1 MITATHRGK
10 YHDVE
15 YSIVNV
21 SELEGDLRID
31 AEYYEPFYLRNE
43 EKIKKKSWMF
53 LKQCLKGEKIIK
65 PSNFNRIYVE
75 VGIPIIMAQNIREI
89 FLDFSQKFF
98 LNPQNITIKPI
109 YEDILITIT
118 GANIGQNVIFLEK
131 SEHYLTTDAAI
142 LRINKNIISP
152 YYLVIFL
159 NTTFFKK
166 TITRYLYGAAQ
177 PHLSLNDFAYLKI
190 PIPSDT
196 FQKFIEKLVLKA
208 YEERQKAEKLYQQ
221 AEETLLE
228 ELGLKNWKPKTKKI
242 KIGDKEFEEEENISI
257 RNLSEVIKADRMD
270 AEYWEPKYDDFL
282 NRLRER
288 TNLEPLEKF
297 LISEPLKGVEVGSE
311 NYQEEGIP
319 FIRVSNIDKFGIVE
333 RDQKY
338 ISFELYTEL
347 RNRFEPKEGEI
358 LLTKDATPGIAYV
371 LKKPLKGIIASGI
384 VRLKIKSIDK
394 EYLALVIN
402 SIIGQMQIIKEGG
415 GSVISHWKTSQIK
428 KLLIPLIEPK
438 IQQKI
443 SQLIQQSFKAREN
456 SETIL
461 EIAKK
466 TVEVYIEK
474 DEEEG
479 IKYANYEL
487 RESGIKI
494 D

>member
-1 MITATHRGK
+1 MATHKGK
-10 YHDVE
+10 YYDVE

-31 AEYYEPFYLRNE
+31 AEYYEPFWLKLERKIEKLNNSLLSRIATNKYRTFNNKNCDKFYYIEIANVDLSTGDYEVEEIPCRFAPSRAKKVVEKNDILISTVRPNRNAVAF
-43 EKIKKKSWMF
+43 IFDVNKKPLVASTGFCKLQVVSN
-53 LKQCLKGEKIIK
+53 KVK
-65 PSNFNRIYVE
+65 PSYLFVLFKTTYYK
-75 VGIPIIMAQNIREI
+75 G
-89 FLDFSQKFF
+89 FLTRKTTATMYPAVSE
-98 LNPQNITIKPI
+98 
-109 YEDILITIT
+109 EDIL
-118 GANIGQNVIFLEK
+118 N
-131 SEHYLTTDAAI
+131 
-142 LRINKNIISP
+142 
-152 YYLVIFL
+152 
-159 NTTFFKK
+159 
-166 TITRYLYGAAQ
+166 
-177 PHLSLNDFAYLKI
+177 LKI
-190 PIPSDT
+190 PLPCDT

-208 YEERQKAEKLYQQ
+208 YEERQKAEKLYKQ

-228 ELGLKNWKPKTKKI
+228 ELGLKDWKPKTKKI
-242 KIGDKEFEEEENISI
+242 KIGDKEFEEEDNISI

-288 TNLEPLEKF
+288 TKLEPLEKF

-428 KLLIPLIEPK
+428 KLLIPLIEPQT
-438 IQQKI
+438 QQKI

-456 SETIL
+456 SKTIL